1 MLYIIFVILLTHAHL
16 IFVMII
22 LIFVNNLII
31 LSHDEYYLM
40 IANTY
45 EVVNLLFYLYFLTII
60 HNNYAYLIHDYLII
74 SVAAIE
80 VVSCQFNVNEVCF
93 IEHCIVS
100 LI

>member
-1 MLYIIFVILLTHAHL
+1 MLYIIFVILLIHAHL

-22 LIFVNNLII
+22 IIFVNNLII
-31 LSHDEYYLM
+31 LSHDECYLM
-40 IANTY
+40 IASTY

-74 SVAAIE
+74 NVAAIE
-80 VVSCQFNVNEVCF
+80 VVSYQFNVNKVCF